1 LPFPIGKATA
11 LALGSFSMTSL
22 AQSSLDSAA
31 PISFSLCESPSTSS
45 WKTHAAPALLV
56 PRAGAPVRVVIPVFG
71 TGVVTVVGS
80 NVVSVV
86 GSNVGAEV
94 GLAVATIGADVG
106 ADVGAGGGLGVG
118 AGGGLGVG
126 AGGGLGVG
134 AAAGLEH
141 DWAEAGELVGIG
153 LPPPTHLRPVS
164 YVSSGKSKNAK
175 PLDVPNSVFPSEIST
190 LSGNF

>member
-126 AGGGLGVG
+126 A
-134 AAAGLEH
+134 AAGLEH
-141 DWAEAGELVGIG
+141 DCAEAGELVGIG

-175 PLDVPNSVFPSEIST
+175 PLDVPNSVFPSERST

>member
-1 LPFPIGKATA
+1 
-11 LALGSFSMTSL
+11 
-22 AQSSLDSAA
+22 
-31 PISFSLCESPSTSS
+31 
-45 WKTHAAPALLV
+45 V

-71 TGVVTVVGS
+71 TGVVTVVGA

-106 ADVGAGGGLGVG
+106 AGGG
-118 AGGGLGVG
+118 ADVG

-175 PLDVPNSVFPSEIST
+175 PLDVPNSVFPSERST